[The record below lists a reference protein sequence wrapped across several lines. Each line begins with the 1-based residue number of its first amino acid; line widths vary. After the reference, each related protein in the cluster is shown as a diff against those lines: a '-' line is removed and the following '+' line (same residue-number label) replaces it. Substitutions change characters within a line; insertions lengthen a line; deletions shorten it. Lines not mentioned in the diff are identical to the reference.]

1 MPKYLIQASYVGD
14 GVDGLRKEGGSTRRT
29 AVERACSSVGGKLDD
44 FYYAFGEADVIAI
57 IDLPDNAT
65 AAGIA
70 LLIAASGKIDINTT
84 VLLSPE
90 EVDDAVK
97 VGGDYRPPGG

>member
-1 MPKYLIQASYVGD
+1 MGEGEVGGQPAVRHVRCRSGQ
-14 GVDGLRKEGGSTRRT
+14 GVRDS
-29 AVERACSSVGGKLDD
+29 GGKLEV
-44 FYYAFGEADVIAI
+44 FYYAFGESDVVTV

-70 LLIAASGKIDINTT
+70 LLIAASGKVRIKTT

-90 EVDDAVK
+90 EVDAAVK
-97 VGGDYRPPGG
+97 GGGNYRPPGG